1 VLPANP
7 LTRLL
12 VLCLLAGLLVA
23 GIMFPVVG
31 GIGLVSNQASA
42 TVNSVSSGLV
52 QGQVPMVTTI
62 TDKDGVPI
70 AYVFDQNRFNTPP
83 KAIADTMKAAIIA
96 IEDRRFF
103 EHNGVDWRGTA
114 RALMTNLSSS
124 GSALEGQGASTLTM
138 QYIKNYMLYAVAQND
153 AERAAAVE
161 ITPARKLR
169 EIRVALQ
176 LEKQLSKEEILARYL
191 NIVFFGHNAYGVAS
205 AARTYFNTT
214 PDRLTI
220 AQAALLAGMVQSPS
234 EYDPVEHPEQALARR
249 DVVIDE
255 MASVG
260 SITRAQADAAKT
272 EPLGIQRPLTG
283 LTNGCVGAG
292 PADGFYCQY
301 TLDYLAT
308 IGFPEDKLRRGGYL
322 VRTNLDRRASDIA
335 KRAVDAQVPTDTP
348 GIADALA
355 IVQPGRDRHAV
366 RALVANR
373 DYGLDADA
381 GQTSYALP
389 SLVQGFGAG
398 SIYKIFTSAALLERG
413 MGIMNPVPVYRS
425 YTSRVFRDNGGPY
438 TVTNA
443 GNYRT
448 GYIPLQTALAIS
460 PNTTFVALED
470 RIGKIDPVVNMA
482 YRLGMR
488 QSLKYKD
495 AQGRTIADAV
505 KQEKRGSY
513 TLGAEPTSPLD
524 LANVGATLM
533 SGGKWCPPT
542 PINAISDRNGHP
554 VAVPEAPCEQVV
566 PEGLANSLVVGLSKD
581 DQPGGT
587 SYAAAQAAHWNRP
600 ILGKTGTTQNN
611 RSAGFLGATPQY
623 SGAVLVWP
631 DGSHPAP
638 ICDTTPPRLCS
649 DGDIFGGKVPARTW
663 FDAMGPLHD
672 GLPVMPLPPTDPR
685 YVTGA
690 GRNVPNVIGQGSDT
704 AGLTLQRAGFRVKM
718 VVASSD
724 QPAGLVTAESPT
736 TAQPGDE
743 IAVTISDGTGEHKT
757 TSHSP
762 PSDSPY
768 SDPYQTPHRRHGRH
782 HDATPTE
789 PDTDPPNS
797 GPPGDSPPDNGP
809 PDNGPPGYGPRGHG
823 GPENGPPDNG
833 PPGYGPPNYGP
844 PNGG

>member
-1 VLPANP
+1 VVSGNALI
-7 LTRLL
+7 RLL
-12 VLCLLAGLLVA
+12 GLCLLAGLLVA
-23 GIMFPVVG
+23 GLMFPAVG
-31 GIGLVSNQASA
+31 GIGLASNQASE
-42 TVNSVSSGLV
+42 TVNSVSSSLV
-52 QGQVPMVTTI
+52 QSQVPMVTTI

-114 RALMTNLSSS
+114 RALMSNLSSS

-161 ITPARKLR
+161 STPARKLR
-169 EIRVALQ
+169 EVRVALQ
-176 LEKQLSKEEILARYL
+176 LEKQLSKDEILARYL

-220 AQAALLAGMVQSPS
+220 PQAALLAGMVRSTT

-249 DVVIDE
+249 NVVIDE
-255 MASVG
+255 MANVG
-260 SITRAQADAAKT
+260 SITPAQADAAKA

-308 IGFPEDKLRRGGYL
+308 VGFPEDKLRRGGYL
-322 VRTNLDRRASDIA
+322 IRTNLDRRASDIA
-335 KRAVDAQVPTDTP
+335 KRAVVAEVPTQTV
-348 GIADALA
+348 GIANAMA
-355 IVQPGRDRHAV
+355 IVEPGRERHAV

-413 MGIMNPVPVYRS
+413 MGILNPVPVMDA

-443 GNYRT
+443 GKYRNGSVT
-448 GYIPLQTALAIS
+448 LQTALAIS

-470 RIGKIDPVVNMA
+470 RLGKIDPVVDMA

-488 QSLKYKD
+488 QSLNHKD
-495 AQGRTIADAV
+495 GQGRSIADAV
-505 KQEKRGSY
+505 KKEKRGSY

-542 PINAISDRNGHP
+542 PIDAILDRNGRPVP
-554 VAVPEAPCEQVV
+554 VAEPACEQAV
-566 PEGLANSLVVGLSKD
+566 PEGLANSLAVGLSKD

-587 SYAAAQAAHWNRP
+587 SFAAAQAARWNRP
-600 ILGKTGTTQNN
+600 LLGKTGTTQNN

-649 DGDIFGGKVPARTW
+649 NGDIFGGKVPARTW
-663 FDAMGPLHD
+663 FDAMVPLHE
-672 GLPVMPLPPTDPR
+672 GLPVLPLPPTEPR
-685 YVTGA
+685 YMTGA
-690 GRNVPNVIGQGSDT
+690 GPNVPNVIGQGENT
-704 AGLTLQRAGFRVKM
+704 AQLILERSGFRVKR
-718 VVASSD
+718 VVSASD
-724 QPAGLVTAESPT
+724 QPAGLVAAESPT

-743 IAVTISDGTGEHKT
+743 ITITVSDGSGGQR
-757 TSHSP
+757 SAQYSP
-762 PSDSPY
+762 PSADYSPPPPP
-768 SDPYQTPHRRHGRH
+768 PYRSPHRHGRQ
-782 HDATPTE
+782 
-789 PDTDPPNS
+789 TDG
-797 GPPGDSPPDNGP
+797 GPGGPDNGP
-809 PDNGPPGYGPRGHG
+809 PDNGR
-823 GPENGPPDNG
+823 PDNG
-833 PPGYGPPNYGP
+833 PPDRF
-844 PNGG
+844 GG

>member
-1 VLPANP
+1 MVNGNA
-7 LTRLL
+7 LTRILG
-12 VLCLLAGLLVA
+12 LCLIAGLLVA
-23 GIMFPVVG
+23 GILFPAVG
-31 GIGLVSNQASA
+31 GIGLASNEASD
-42 TVNSVSSGLV
+42 TVNSVSSNLV
-52 QGQVPMVTTI
+52 QSQVPMVSTI

-83 KAIADTMKAAIIA
+83 QNIADTMKAAIIA

-103 EHNGVDWRGTA
+103 EHNGVDWRGTV
-114 RALMTNLSSS
+114 RALMTNLSAS

-138 QYIKNYMLYAVAQND
+138 QYIKNYMLYAVAQNA

-161 ITPARKLR
+161 STPARKLR

-205 AARTYFNTT
+205 AARTYFDTT

-220 AQAALLAGMVQSPS
+220 AQAALLAGMVRSPS
-234 EYDPVEHPEQALARR
+234 SYDPVEHPEQALARR
-249 DVVIDE
+249 NVVIDE
-255 MASVG
+255 MAGVG
-260 SITRAQADAAKT
+260 SITRDQAEAAKA
-272 EPLGIQRPLTG
+272 EPLGVQRPLTG

-308 IGFPEDKLRRGGYL
+308 VGFPEAKLRRGGYL
-322 VRTNLDRRASDIA
+322 IRTNLDRRASDLA
-335 KRAVDAQVPTDTP
+335 KRAVNAQVPTHTP
-348 GIADALA
+348 GIADAMA
-355 IVQPGRDRHAV
+355 IVEPGRDRHAV

-398 SIYKIFTSAALLERG
+398 SIYKIFTAATLLERG
-413 MGIMNPVPVYRS
+413 MGINSPVPVTDS
-425 YTSRVFRDNGGPY
+425 YTSRVFRNNGGPY

-443 GNYRT
+443 GKYRN
-448 GYIPLQTALAIS
+448 GSISLQTALAIS

-470 RIGKIDPVVNMA
+470 RIGSINPVVDMA

-488 QSLKYKD
+488 QSLNAHD
-495 AQGRTIADAV
+495 SQGRTIADAV
-505 KQEKRGSY
+505 KQERRGSY
-513 TLGAEPTSPLD
+513 TLGPEPTSPLD

-542 PINAISDRNGHP
+542 PIDAVLDRNGHP
-554 VAVPEAPCEQVV
+554 VQVPEPPCEQVV
-566 PEGLANSLVVGLSKD
+566 PEGLANSLVVGLSRD

-587 SYAAAQAAHWNRP
+587 SFAAAQAAHWTRP

-631 DGSHPAP
+631 DGSRPSG
-638 ICDTTPPRLCS
+638 ICDSDPPRLCGN
-649 DGDIFGGKVPARTW
+649 GDIFGGKVPARTW
-663 FDAMGPLHD
+663 FNAMVPLHE
-672 GLPVMPLPPTDPR
+672 GLPVMPLPPTQPR

-690 GRNVPNVIGQGSDT
+690 GANVPSVVGQGENT
-704 AGLTLQRAGFRVKM
+704 AQLILERAGFRVTR
-718 VVASSD
+718 VVSASD
-724 QPAGLVTAESPT
+724 QPPGTVASESPT
-736 TAQPGDE
+736 TAQPGDV
-743 IAVTISDGTGEHKT
+743 ITIFVSDGTVRPKPAPR
-757 TSHSP
+757 SP
-762 PSDSPY
+762 PPAAPY
-768 SDPYQTPHRRHGRH
+768 RPPLSSGQNTTGAPAEP
-782 HDATPTE
+782 AT
-789 PDTDPPNS
+789 
-797 GPPGDSPPDNGP
+797 SPPTQEGP
-809 PDNGPPGYGPRGHG
+809 AG
-823 GPENGPPDNG
+823 
-833 PPGYGPPNYGP
+833 
-844 PNGG
+844 

>member
-1 VLPANP
+1 MVTGNALIRI
-7 LTRLL
+7 LG
-12 VLCLLAGLLVA
+12 LCLIAGMLVA
-23 GIMFPVVG
+23 GVLFPVVG
-31 GIGLVSNQASA
+31 GIGLASNQASD
-42 TVNSVSSGLV
+42 TVSSVSTNLV
-52 QGQVPMVTTI
+52 QSQVPVVSTV

-83 KAIADTMKAAIIA
+83 KDIADTMKAAIIA

-114 RALMTNLSSS
+114 RALMTNLSAS

-161 ITPARKLR
+161 STPARKLR
-169 EIRVALQ
+169 EVRVALQ
-176 LEKQLSKEEILARYL
+176 LEKQLSKDEILARYL

-214 PDRLTI
+214 PDRLTLS
-220 AQAALLAGMVQSPS
+220 QAALLAGMVRSTT

-249 DVVIDE
+249 NMVIDE
-255 MASVG
+255 MTNVG
-260 SITRAQADAAKT
+260 SITPAQADAAKS

-308 IGFPEDKLRRGGYL
+308 VGFPEDKLRRGGYL
-322 VRTNLDRRASDIA
+322 IRTNLDRRASDIA
-335 KRAVDAQVPTDTP
+335 KRAATAEVPTQTP
-348 GIADALA
+348 GIANAMA
-355 IVQPGRDRHAV
+355 IVEPGRDRHAV

-373 DYGLDADA
+373 DYGIDADA

-413 MGIMNPVPVYRS
+413 MGIMNPVPVMDA

-443 GNYRT
+443 GKYRT
-448 GYIPLQTALAIS
+448 GSVSLQTALAIS

-470 RIGKIDPVVNMA
+470 RIGKIDPVVDMA

-488 QSLKYKD
+488 QSLNFKD
-495 AQGRTIADAV
+495 AEGRTIADAV
-505 KQEKRGSY
+505 KKEKRGSY

-542 PINAISDRNGHP
+542 PIDAVLDRNGHP
-554 VAVPEAPCEQVV
+554 VPVPEAPCEQVV
-566 PEGLANSLVVGLSKD
+566 PEGLANSLAVGLSKD

-587 SYAAAQAAHWNRP
+587 SFAAAQAAHWTRP
-600 ILGKTGTTQNN
+600 LLGKTGTTQNN

-638 ICDTTPPRLCS
+638 ICDTDPPRLC
-649 DGDIFGGKVPARTW
+649 GEGNIFGGKVPARTW
-663 FDAMGPLHD
+663 FDAMVPLHE
-672 GLPVMPLPPTDPR
+672 GLPVMPMPPTEPR

-690 GRNVPNVIGQGSDT
+690 GPNVPNVIGQGENT
-704 AGLTLQRAGFRVKM
+704 AQLTLERSGFRVKR
-718 VVASSD
+718 VVSASD
-724 QPAGLVTAESPT
+724 QPAGLV
-736 TAQPGDE
+736 
-743 IAVTISDGTGEHKT
+743 
-757 TSHSP
+757 
-762 PSDSPY
+762 
-768 SDPYQTPHRRHGRH
+768 
-782 HDATPTE
+782 
-789 PDTDPPNS
+789 
-797 GPPGDSPPDNGP
+797 
-809 PDNGPPGYGPRGHG
+809 
-823 GPENGPPDNG
+823 
-833 PPGYGPPNYGP
+833 
-844 PNGG
+844 

>member
-1 VLPANP
+1 MVSGNALI
-7 LTRLL
+7 RLL
-12 VLCLLAGLLVA
+12 GLCLLAGLLVA
-23 GIMFPVVG
+23 GMMFPAVG
-31 GIGLVSNQASA
+31 GIGLASNQASE
-42 TVNSVSSGLV
+42 TVNSVSSSLV
-52 QGQVPMVTTI
+52 QSQVPMVTTI

-161 ITPARKLR
+161 STPARKLR
-169 EIRVALQ
+169 EVRVALQ
-176 LEKQLSKEEILARYL
+176 LEKQLSKDEILARYL

-214 PDRLTI
+214 PDKLTI
-220 AQAALLAGMVQSPS
+220 PQAALLAGMVRSTS
-234 EYDPVEHPEQALARR
+234 EYDPVEHPAEALARR
-249 DVVIDE
+249 NVVIDE
-255 MASVG
+255 MANVG
-260 SITRAQADAAKT
+260 SITTAQADAAKA

-308 IGFPEDKLRRGGYL
+308 VGFPEGKLRRGGYL
-322 VRTNLDRRASDIA
+322 IRTNLDRRASDIA
-335 KRAVDAQVPTDTP
+335 KRAVVAEVPTQTV
-348 GIADALA
+348 GIANAMA
-355 IVQPGRDRHAV
+355 IVEPGRERHAV

-373 DYGLDADA
+373 DYGLDADS

-413 MGIMNPVPVYRS
+413 MGILNPVPVMDA

-443 GNYRT
+443 GKYRNGSVT
-448 GYIPLQTALAIS
+448 LQTALAIS

-470 RIGKIDPVVNMA
+470 RIGKIDPVVDMA

-488 QSLKYKD
+488 QSLNFKD

-505 KQEKRGSY
+505 KKEKRGSY

-542 PINAISDRNGHP
+542 PIDAILDRNGRPVP
-554 VAVPEAPCEQVV
+554 VAEAPCEQAV
-566 PEGLANSLVVGLSKD
+566 PEGLANSLAVGLSKD

-600 ILGKTGTTQNN
+600 LLGKTGTTQNN

-649 DGDIFGGKVPARTW
+649 NGDIFGGKVPARTW
-663 FDAMGPLHD
+663 FDAMVPLHE
-672 GLPVMPLPPTDPR
+672 GLPILPLPPTEPR
-685 YVTGA
+685 YMTGA
-690 GRNVPNVIGQGSDT
+690 GPNVPNVIGQGENT
-704 AGLTLQRAGFRVKM
+704 AQLILERSGFRVKR
-718 VVASSD
+718 VVSASD
-724 QPAGLVTAESPT
+724 QPAGLVAAESPM

-743 IAVTISDGTGEHKT
+743 ITITVSDGNGR
-757 TSHSP
+757 SRGAQYSP
-762 PSDSPY
+762 PSADYSPPPAP
-768 SDPYQTPHRRHGRH
+768 PYRSPHRHDRH
-782 HDATPTE
+782 
-789 PDTDPPNS
+789 TDG
-797 GPPGDSPPDNGP
+797 GPGGPDNGP
-809 PDNGPPGYGPRGHG
+809 PDNGPPGD
-823 GPENGPPDNG
+823 GPPDRGDG
-833 PPGYGPPNYGP
+833 PPDRFGR
-844 PNGG
+844 

>member
-1 VLPANP
+1 VVTGNA
-7 LTRLL
+7 LL
-12 VLCLLAGLLVA
+12 RILALCLLAGLLVA
-23 GIMFPVVG
+23 GMMFPAVG
-31 GIGLVSNQASA
+31 GLGVASNQASE
-42 TVNSVSSGLV
+42 TVNSVSSNLV
-52 QGQVPMVTTI
+52 QSQVPMVTTI

-83 KAIADTMKAAIIA
+83 KEIADTMKAAIIA

-114 RALMTNLSSS
+114 RALMTNLSAS

-138 QYIKNYMLYAVAQND
+138 QYIKNYMLYAVAQTD

-161 ITPARKLR
+161 STPARKLR

-176 LEKQLSKEEILARYL
+176 LEKQLSKDEILARYL

-220 AQAALLAGMVQSPS
+220 SQAALLAGMVRSTT

-249 DVVIDE
+249 NVVIDE
-255 MASVG
+255 MVNVG
-260 SITRAQADAAKT
+260 SITRAQADAAAA

-301 TLDYLAT
+301 ALDYLAAV
-308 IGFPEDKLRRGGYL
+308 GFPEDKLKRGGYL
-322 VRTNLDRRASDIA
+322 IRTNLDRRASDIA
-335 KRAVDAQVPTDTP
+335 KRAVIAEVPTQTP
-348 GIADALA
+348 GIANAMA
-355 IVQPGRDRHAV
+355 IVEPGRDRHPV

-413 MGIMNPVPVYRS
+413 MGIMNPVPVMDS

-443 GNYRT
+443 GKYRT
-448 GYIPLQTALAIS
+448 GSVTLQTALAIS

-470 RIGKIDPVVNMA
+470 RIGKIDPVVDMA

-488 QSLKYKD
+488 QSLNFKD

-505 KQEKRGSY
+505 KKEKRGSY

-542 PINAISDRNGHP
+542 PIDAVLDRNGKP
-554 VAVPEAPCEQVV
+554 VPLREAPCEQVV
-566 PEGLANSLVVGLSKD
+566 PEGLANTLAVGLSKD

-587 SYAAAQAAHWNRP
+587 SYAAAQAAHWTRP
-600 ILGKTGTTQNN
+600 LLGKTGTTQNN

-638 ICDTTPPRLCS
+638 ICDTDPPRLCS
-649 DGDIFGGKVPARTW
+649 SGDIFGGKVPARTW
-663 FDAMGPLHD
+663 FDAMGPLHE
-672 GLPVMPLPPTDPR
+672 GLPVMPMPPTEPR
-685 YVTGA
+685 YLTGA
-690 GRNVPNVIGQGSDT
+690 GPNVPNVIGQGENT
-704 AGLTLQRAGFRVKM
+704 AQLLLERSGFRVRR
-718 VVASSD
+718 VVGASD
-724 QPAGLVTAESPT
+724 QPAGLVAAESPT
-736 TAQPGDE
+736 TAQPGDL
-743 IAVTISDGTGEHKT
+743 ITITVSDGTGGPAPQAAPN
-757 TSHSP
+757 SP
-762 PSDSPY
+762 PPAAPY
-768 SDPYQTPHRRHGRH
+768 HPPHRRGQR
-782 HDATPTE
+782 
-789 PDTDPPNS
+789 PDI
-797 GPPGDSPPDNGP
+797 GAEQPDNGP
-809 PDNGPPGYGPRGHG
+809 PNRFDR
-823 GPENGPPDNG
+823 
-833 PPGYGPPNYGP
+833 
-844 PNGG
+844 

>member
-1 VLPANP
+1 MVSGNALI
-7 LTRLL
+7 RLL
-12 VLCLLAGLLVA
+12 GLCLLAGLLVA
-23 GIMFPVVG
+23 GLMFPAVG
-31 GIGLVSNQASA
+31 GIGLASNQASE
-42 TVNSVSSGLV
+42 TVNSVSSSLV
-52 QGQVPMVTTI
+52 QSQVPMVTTI

-114 RALMTNLSSS
+114 RALMSNLSSS

-161 ITPARKLR
+161 STPARKLR
-169 EIRVALQ
+169 EVRVALQ
-176 LEKQLSKEEILARYL
+176 LEKQLSKDEILARYL

-214 PDRLTI
+214 PDKLTI
-220 AQAALLAGMVQSPS
+220 PQAALLAGMVRSTT

-249 DVVIDE
+249 NVVIDE
-255 MASVG
+255 MANVG
-260 SITRAQADAAKT
+260 SITPAQADAAKA

-308 IGFPEDKLRRGGYL
+308 VGFPEDKLRRGGYL
-322 VRTNLDRRASDIA
+322 IRTNLDRRASDIA
-335 KRAVDAQVPTDTP
+335 KRAVVAEVPTQTV
-348 GIADALA
+348 GIANAMA
-355 IVQPGRDRHAV
+355 IVEPGRERHAV

-413 MGIMNPVPVYRS
+413 MGILNPVPVMDA

-443 GNYRT
+443 GKYRNGSVT
-448 GYIPLQTALAIS
+448 LQTALAIS

-470 RIGKIDPVVNMA
+470 RLGKIDPVVDMA

-488 QSLKYKD
+488 QSLNHKD
-495 AQGRTIADAV
+495 GQGRTIADAV
-505 KQEKRGSY
+505 KKEKRGSY

-542 PINAISDRNGHP
+542 PIDAILDRNGRPVP
-554 VAVPEAPCEQVV
+554 VAEPACEQAV
-566 PEGLANSLVVGLSKD
+566 PEGLANSLAVGLSKD

-587 SYAAAQAAHWNRP
+587 SFAAAQAARWNRP
-600 ILGKTGTTQNN
+600 LLGKTGTTQNN

-638 ICDTTPPRLCS
+638 LCDTTPPRLCS
-649 DGDIFGGKVPARTW
+649 NGDIFGGKVPARTW
-663 FDAMGPLHD
+663 FDAMVPLHE
-672 GLPVMPLPPTDPR
+672 GLPVLPLPPTEPR
-685 YVTGA
+685 YMTGA
-690 GRNVPNVIGQGSDT
+690 GPNVPNVIGQGENT
-704 AGLTLQRAGFRVKM
+704 AQLILERSGFRVKR
-718 VVASSD
+718 VVSASD
-724 QPAGLVTAESPT
+724 QPAGLVAAESPT

-743 IAVTISDGTGEHKT
+743 ITITVSDGSGGQR
-757 TSHSP
+757 SAQYSP
-762 PSDSPY
+762 PSADYSPPPPP
-768 SDPYQTPHRRHGRH
+768 PYRSPHRHGRQ
-782 HDATPTE
+782 
-789 PDTDPPNS
+789 TDG
-797 GPPGDSPPDNGP
+797 GPGGPDNGP
-809 PDNGPPGYGPRGHG
+809 PDNGR
-823 GPENGPPDNG
+823 PDNG
-833 PPGYGPPNYGP
+833 PPDRF
-844 PNGG
+844 GG

>member
-1 VLPANP
+1 VVSGNALI
-7 LTRLL
+7 RLL
-12 VLCLLAGLLVA
+12 GLCLLAGLLVA
-23 GIMFPVVG
+23 GLMFPAVG
-31 GIGLVSNQASA
+31 GIGLASNQASE
-42 TVNSVSSGLV
+42 TVNSVSSSLV
-52 QGQVPMVTTI
+52 QSQVPMVTTI

-114 RALMTNLSSS
+114 RALMSNLSSS

-161 ITPARKLR
+161 STPARKLR
-169 EIRVALQ
+169 EVRVALQ
-176 LEKQLSKEEILARYL
+176 LEKQLSKDEILARYL

-214 PDRLTI
+214 PDKLTI
-220 AQAALLAGMVQSPS
+220 PQAALLAGMVRSTT

-249 DVVIDE
+249 NVVIDE
-255 MASVG
+255 MANVG
-260 SITRAQADAAKT
+260 SITPAQADAAKA

-308 IGFPEDKLRRGGYL
+308 VGFPEDKLRRGGYL
-322 VRTNLDRRASDIA
+322 IRTNLDRRASDIA
-335 KRAVDAQVPTDTP
+335 KRAVVAEVPTQTV
-348 GIADALA
+348 GIANAMA
-355 IVQPGRDRHAV
+355 IVEPGRERHAV

-413 MGIMNPVPVYRS
+413 MGILNPVPVMDA

-443 GNYRT
+443 GKYRNGSVT
-448 GYIPLQTALAIS
+448 LQTALAIS

-470 RIGKIDPVVNMA
+470 RLGKIDPVVDMA

-488 QSLKYKD
+488 QSLNHKD
-495 AQGRTIADAV
+495 GQGRSIADAV
-505 KQEKRGSY
+505 KKEKRGSY

-542 PINAISDRNGHP
+542 PIDAILDRNGRPVP
-554 VAVPEAPCEQVV
+554 VAEPACEQAV
-566 PEGLANSLVVGLSKD
+566 PEGLANSLAVGLSKD

-587 SYAAAQAAHWNRP
+587 SFAAAQAARWNRP
-600 ILGKTGTTQNN
+600 LLGKTGTTQNN

-649 DGDIFGGKVPARTW
+649 NGDIFGGKVPARTW
-663 FDAMGPLHD
+663 FDAMVPLHE
-672 GLPVMPLPPTDPR
+672 GLPVLPLPPTEPR
-685 YVTGA
+685 YMTGA
-690 GRNVPNVIGQGSDT
+690 GPNVPNVIGQGENT
-704 AGLTLQRAGFRVKM
+704 AQLILERSGFRVKR
-718 VVASSD
+718 VVSASD
-724 QPAGLVTAESPT
+724 QPAGLVAAESPT

-743 IAVTISDGTGEHKT
+743 ITITVSDGSGGQR
-757 TSHSP
+757 SAQYSP
-762 PSDSPY
+762 PSADYSPPPPP
-768 SDPYQTPHRRHGRH
+768 PYRSPHRHGRQ
-782 HDATPTE
+782 
-789 PDTDPPNS
+789 TDG
-797 GPPGDSPPDNGP
+797 GPGGPDNGP
-809 PDNGPPGYGPRGHG
+809 PDNGR
-823 GPENGPPDNG
+823 PDNG
-833 PPGYGPPNYGP
+833 PPDRF
-844 PNGG
+844 GG

>member
-1 VLPANP
+1 MVSGNALI
-7 LTRLL
+7 RLL
-12 VLCLLAGLLVA
+12 GLCLLAGLLVA
-23 GIMFPVVG
+23 GLMFPAVG
-31 GIGLVSNQASA
+31 GIGLASNQASE
-42 TVNSVSSGLV
+42 TVNSVSSSLV
-52 QGQVPMVTTI
+52 QSQVPMVTTI

-114 RALMTNLSSS
+114 RALMSNLSSS

-161 ITPARKLR
+161 STPARKLR
-169 EIRVALQ
+169 EVRVALQ
-176 LEKQLSKEEILARYL
+176 LEKQLSKDEILARYL

-220 AQAALLAGMVQSPS
+220 PQAALLAGMVRSTT

-249 DVVIDE
+249 NVVIDE
-255 MASVG
+255 MANVG
-260 SITRAQADAAKT
+260 SITPAQADAAKA

-308 IGFPEDKLRRGGYL
+308 VGFPEDKLRRGGYL
-322 VRTNLDRRASDIA
+322 IRTNLDRRASDIA
-335 KRAVDAQVPTDTP
+335 KRAVVAEVPTQTV
-348 GIADALA
+348 GIANAMA
-355 IVQPGRDRHAV
+355 IVEPGRERHAV

-413 MGIMNPVPVYRS
+413 MGILNPVPVMDA

-443 GNYRT
+443 GKYRNGSVT
-448 GYIPLQTALAIS
+448 LQTALAIS

-470 RIGKIDPVVNMA
+470 RLGKIDPVVDMA

-488 QSLKYKD
+488 QSLNHKD
-495 AQGRTIADAV
+495 GQGRSIADAV
-505 KQEKRGSY
+505 KKEKRGSY

-542 PINAISDRNGHP
+542 PIDAILDRNGRPVP
-554 VAVPEAPCEQVV
+554 VAEPACEQAV
-566 PEGLANSLVVGLSKD
+566 PEGLANSLAVGLSKD

-587 SYAAAQAAHWNRP
+587 SFAAAQAARWNRP
-600 ILGKTGTTQNN
+600 LLGKTGTTQNN

-649 DGDIFGGKVPARTW
+649 NGDIFGGKVPARTW
-663 FDAMGPLHD
+663 FDAMVPLHE
-672 GLPVMPLPPTDPR
+672 GLPVLPLPPTEPR
-685 YVTGA
+685 YMTGA
-690 GRNVPNVIGQGSDT
+690 GPNVPNVIGQGENT
-704 AGLTLQRAGFRVKM
+704 AQLILERSGFRVKR
-718 VVASSD
+718 VVSASD
-724 QPAGLVTAESPT
+724 QPAGLVAAESPT

-743 IAVTISDGTGEHKT
+743 ITITVSDGSGGQR
-757 TSHSP
+757 SAQYSP
-762 PSDSPY
+762 PSADYSPPPPP
-768 SDPYQTPHRRHGRH
+768 PYRSPHRHGRQ
-782 HDATPTE
+782 
-789 PDTDPPNS
+789 TDG
-797 GPPGDSPPDNGP
+797 GPGGPDNGP
-809 PDNGPPGYGPRGHG
+809 PDNGR
-823 GPENGPPDNG
+823 PDNG
-833 PPGYGPPNYGP
+833 PPDRF
-844 PNGG
+844 GG

>member
-1 VLPANP
+1 VVTGNALLRVLG
-7 LTRLL
+7 
-12 VLCLLAGLLVA
+12 LCVLAGLLVA
-23 GIMFPVVG
+23 GMMFPAVG
-31 GIGLVSNQASA
+31 GLGIASNQASE
-42 TVNSVSSGLV
+42 TVNSVSSNLV
-52 QGQVPMVTTI
+52 QSQVPMVTTI
-62 TDKDGVPI
+62 TDKDGAPI

-114 RALMTNLSSS
+114 RALMTNLSAS

-161 ITPARKLR
+161 STPARKLR
-169 EIRVALQ
+169 EVRVALQ
-176 LEKQLSKEEILARYL
+176 LEKQLSKDEILGRYL

-220 AQAALLAGMVQSPS
+220 PQAALLAGMVRSTS
-234 EYDPVEHPEQALARR
+234 EYDPLVHPEQALARR
-249 DVVIDE
+249 NVVIDE
-255 MASVG
+255 MANVG
-260 SITRAQADAAKT
+260 SITPTQADAAKS

-301 TLDYLAT
+301 TLDYLAKT
-308 IGFPEDKLRRGGYL
+308 GFPEDKLKRGGYL
-322 VRTNLDRRASDIA
+322 IRTNLDRRASDIA
-335 KRAVDAQVPTDTP
+335 KRAVVAEVPTQTP
-348 GIADALA
+348 GIANAMA
-355 IVQPGRDRHAV
+355 IVEPGKDRHAV

-413 MGIMNPVPVYRS
+413 MGIMNPVPVMDA

-443 GNYRT
+443 GKYRN
-448 GYIPLQTALAIS
+448 GSVSLQTALAIS

-470 RIGKIDPVVNMA
+470 RIGKIDPVVDMA

-488 QSLKYKD
+488 QSLNAKD

-505 KQEKRGSY
+505 KKEKRGSY

-542 PINAISDRNGHP
+542 PIDAILDRNGKPVP
-554 VAVPEAPCEQVV
+554 VAEPPCEQVV
-566 PEGLANSLVVGLSKD
+566 PDGLANTLAVGLSKD

-587 SYAAAQAAHWNRP
+587 AFAAAQAAHWNRP

-611 RSAGFLGATPQY
+611 RSAGFVGATPQY
-623 SGAVLVWP
+623 AGAVLVWP
-631 DGSHPAP
+631 DGTRPAP
-638 ICDTTPPRLCS
+638 ICDTDPPRLCS
-649 DGDIFGGKVPARTW
+649 DGNIFGGKVPARTW
-663 FDAMGPLHD
+663 FDAMGPLHE
-672 GLPVMPLPPTDPR
+672 GLPVMPLPPTEPR
-685 YVTGA
+685 YMTGA
-690 GRNVPNVIGQGSDT
+690 GPNVPNVIGQGENT
-704 AGLTLQRAGFRVKM
+704 AQLTLERSGFRVRR
-718 VVASSD
+718 VVGASD
-724 QPAGLVTAESPT
+724 QPAGLVAAESPT
-736 TAQPGDE
+736 TAQPGDM
-743 IAVTISDGTGEHKT
+743 ITITVSDGSGG
-757 TSHSP
+757 SGPRVAPNSP
-762 PSDSPY
+762 PPAPPY
-768 SDPYQTPHRRHGRH
+768 R
-782 HDATPTE
+782 
-789 PDTDPPNS
+789 PPNRRDRDQRPDA
-797 GPPGDSPPDNGP
+797 GNQDRDNGP
-809 PDNGPPGYGPRGHG
+809 AERFDR
-823 GPENGPPDNG
+823 
-833 PPGYGPPNYGP
+833 
-844 PNGG
+844 

>member
-1 VLPANP
+1 VEAGNALIRI
-7 LTRLL
+7 LG
-12 VLCLLAGLLVA
+12 LCMIAGLLVA
-23 GIMFPVVG
+23 GLLFPVVG
-31 GIGLVSNQASA
+31 SVGLASNQASN
-42 TVNSVSSGLV
+42 TVNSVSTNLV
-52 QGQVPMVTTI
+52 QSQVPVVSTI

-83 KAIADTMKAAIIA
+83 KDIADTMKAAIIA

-114 RALMTNLSSS
+114 RALMTNLSAS

-138 QYIKNYMLYAVAQND
+138 QYIKNYMLYAVAQNA

-161 ITPARKLR
+161 STPARKLR

-176 LEKQLSKEEILARYL
+176 LEKQLSKDEILARYL
-191 NIVFFGHNAYGVAS
+191 NIVFFGHNAYGVAA

-214 PDRLTI
+214 PDRLSI
-220 AQAALLAGMVQSPS
+220 AQAALLAGMVRSTS
-234 EYDPVEHPEQALARR
+234 FYDPVENPVQALTRR
-249 DVVIDE
+249 NVVIDE
-255 MASVG
+255 MTNIG
-260 SITRAQADAAKT
+260 SITSAQAEAAKA
-272 EPLGIQRPLTG
+272 EPLGVQRPLTG

-308 IGFPEDKLRRGGYL
+308 VGFPEDKLRRGGYL
-322 VRTNLDRRASDIA
+322 IRTNLDRRASDIA
-335 KRAVDAQVPTDTP
+335 KRAVTAEVPTQTP
-348 GIADALA
+348 GIANAMA
-355 IVQPGRDRHAV
+355 IVEPGRERHAV

-413 MGIMNPVPVYRS
+413 MGIQNPVPVMDA

-443 GNYRT
+443 GKYRN
-448 GYIPLQTALAIS
+448 GSVSLQTALAIS

-470 RIGKIDPVVNMA
+470 RIGKIDPVVDMA

-488 QSLKYKD
+488 QSLNFKD
-495 AQGRTIADAV
+495 SRGRTIADAV
-505 KQEKRGSY
+505 KKERRGSY

-542 PINAISDRNGHP
+542 PIDAVLDRNGAP
-554 VAVPEAPCEQVV
+554 VPVPEVKCEQAV
-566 PEGLANSLVVGLSKD
+566 PEGLANSLAVGLSKD

-587 SYAAAQAAHWNRP
+587 AFAAAQAAKWKRP

-611 RSAGFLGATPQY
+611 RSAGFVGATPQY

-631 DGSHPAP
+631 DGSRPSP
-638 ICDTTPPRLCS
+638 ICDTDPPRLCN
-649 DGDIFGGKVPARTW
+649 DGNIFGGKVPARTW
-663 FDAMGPLHD
+663 FDAMTPLHE
-672 GLPVMPLPPTDPR
+672 GLPVLPLPPTEPR

-690 GRNVPNVIGQGSDT
+690 GPNVPNVVGQGENS
-704 AGLTLQRAGFRVKM
+704 AQLVLERAGFRVRR
-718 VVASSD
+718 VVASSE
-724 QPAGLVTAESPT
+724 QPPGTVTSMNPT

-743 IAVTISDGTGEHKT
+743 ITIGVSDGTVRPRPAPRSPAPGPSYRPPRAPEQNADGEV
-757 TSHSP
+757 
-762 PSDSPY
+762 
-768 SDPYQTPHRRHGRH
+768 
-782 HDATPTE
+782 TE
-789 PDTDPPNS
+789 PPPPNRRPPR
-797 GPPGDSPPDNGP
+797 GDRGDRGGPGD
-809 PDNGPPGYGPRGHG
+809 RGRPG
-823 GPENGPPDNG
+823 GPGDFGDPRDFG
-833 PPGYGPPNYGP
+833 DR
-844 PNGG
+844 